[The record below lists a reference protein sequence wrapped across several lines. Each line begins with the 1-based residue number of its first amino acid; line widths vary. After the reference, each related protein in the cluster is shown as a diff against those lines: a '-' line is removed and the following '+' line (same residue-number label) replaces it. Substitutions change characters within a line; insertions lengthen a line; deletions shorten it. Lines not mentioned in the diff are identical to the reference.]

1 VPVWVR
7 FPNLPLCCWSPVCLS
22 KIASVIG
29 KPIQCDHMTSTLS
42 RLSYARVL
50 IELDLREDL
59 PASVTV
65 PLPSGPVLHQKVVY
79 ESLPKFCNFCNSIG
93 HTRLLCSKA
102 ASSSKEGGVAS
113 DPHAS
118 KVGVFSRLG
127 PHIHQV
133 QDSTTDLPEQ
143 SRSSAPAPL
152 LATSNSPAVDPQPVE
167 PCVASEEGWTMVES
181 RRKSH
186 NRVKSPLKGTAVEAV
201 SGNTPSPALLPT
213 CTDFIVPPPSFG
225 IANAN
230 TSTAHLPPACVEV
243 VSPVGAEVGLVVASP
258 RLRPPQLGDGILAPS
273 PFARPLLGTS
283 VNTTMQ
289 RHSKRTTPGSRR
301 VIPSPASP

>member
-1 VPVWVR
+1 M
-7 FPNLPLCCWSPVCLS
+7 CLS

-29 KPIQCDHMTSTLS
+29 KPIQCDHMTSTIS

-79 ESLPKFCNFCNSIG
+79 ESLPKFCNFCNYIG

-113 DPHAS
+113 DSHAS
-118 KVGVFSRLG
+118 KVGVFSRVG
-127 PHIHQV
+127 PHIAHQV
-133 QDSTTDLPEQ
+133 QDTTTDLPEQ
-143 SRSSAPAPL
+143 SRSSAPASI
-152 LATSNSPAVDPQPVE
+152 LATSTSPAVDPQPVE
-167 PCVASEEGWTMVES
+167 PCVAPEEGWTMVES

-186 NRVKSPLKGTAVEAV
+186 NRVKSPLQGAAVAAV
-201 SGNTPSPALLPT
+201 SGNTPSPALLPA
-213 CTDFIVPPPSFG
+213 CTDFIVPPPTLG
-225 IANAN
+225 IANAT
-230 TSTAHLPPACVEV
+230 TSTALLPPASVEV
-243 VSPVGAEVGLVVASP
+243 VPPVCAEVGLVVTP
-258 RLRPPQLGDGILAPS
+258 PGLRPPQLGDGILAPR
-273 PFARPLLGTS
+273 PFAIPLLGTS

-289 RHSKRTTPGSRR
+289 RHSKRTTP
-301 VIPSPASP
+301 SPASP